1 MRRDLL
7 IIAGALMVV
16 VLVVALVVL
25 SGAIAHADILSVT
38 TDNDLYHS
46 NNVMKIT
53 VTVTSSG
60 TISNAAVNITGIT
73 DRYGDVRLS
82 HVIPANLSPGT
93 NTLTYDYQLPPCSHC
108 AGLDPGT
115 YSFNVSLER
124 DGIILDQTNHSIRIE
139 Q

>member
-124 DGIILDQTNHSIRIE
+124 DGMILDQTNHSIRIE

>member
-7 IIAGALMVV
+7 IVAGVLMVA

-25 SGAIAHADILSVT
+25 SGALAHADILSVT

-60 TISNAAVNITGIT
+60 KINNAVVNITGIT
-73 DRYGDVRLS
+73 DRYGDDKLV
-82 HVIPANLSPGT
+82 HVMPVNLSPGT
-93 NTLTYDYQLPPCSHC
+93 NTLTYNHQLPSCSHC
-108 AGLDPGT
+108 SGLDPGT
-115 YSFNVSLER
+115 YSFNITLER
-124 DGIILDQTNHSIRIE
+124 DGMIMDQANHSIRIE

>member
-25 SGAIAHADILSVT
+25 SGALAHADILSVT

-60 TISNAAVNITGIT
+60 TISNAAVNFTGIT
-73 DRYGDVRLS
+73 DRYGDDKLV
-82 HVIPANLSPGT
+82 HVMPVNLSPGT
-93 NTLTYDYQLPPCSHC
+93 NTLTYNHQLPSCSHC
-108 AGLDPGT
+108 SGLDPGT
-115 YSFNVSLER
+115 YSFNVTLER
-124 DGIILDQTNHSIRIE
+124 DGMVLDQANHSIRIE

>member
-7 IIAGALMVV
+7 IIAGVLMVA

-60 TISNAAVNITGIT
+60 KINNAVVNITGIT
-73 DRYGDVRLS
+73 DRYGDDKLV
-82 HVIPANLSPGT
+82 HVMPVNLSPGT
-93 NTLTYDYQLPPCSHC
+93 NTLTYNHQLPSCSHC
-108 AGLDPGT
+108 SGLDPGT
-115 YSFNVSLER
+115 YSFNITLER
-124 DGIILDQTNHSIRIE
+124 DGMIMDQANHSIRIE

>member
-7 IIAGALMVV
+7 IVAVALLVV
-16 VLVVALVVL
+16 VIVTALVVL

-60 TISNAAVNITGIT
+60 TINKAAVNITGIT
-73 DRYGDVRLS
+73 DRYGDDKLV
-82 HVIPANLSPGT
+82 HVMPVNLSPGT
-93 NTLTYDYQLPPCSHC
+93 NTLTYNHQLPSCSHC
-108 AGLDPGT
+108 SGLDPGT
-115 YSFNVSLER
+115 YSFNITLER
-124 DGIILDQTNHSIRIE
+124 DGMIMDQTNHSIRIE

>member
-7 IIAGALMVV
+7 IVAGVLMVA

-25 SGAIAHADILSVT
+25 SGALAHADILSVT

-60 TISNAAVNITGIT
+60 KINNAVVNITGIT
-73 DRYGDVRLS
+73 DRYGDDKLV
-82 HVIPANLSPGT
+82 HVMPVNLSPGT
-93 NTLTYDYQLPPCSHC
+93 NTLTYNHQLPSCSHC
-108 AGLDPGT
+108 SGLDPGT
-115 YSFNVSLER
+115 YSFNVTLER
-124 DGIILDQTNHSIRIE
+124 DGMIMDQVNHSIRIE